1 MRQDD
6 CNGQGAAQVHCSN
19 VLDRGHV
26 GDRDARPRTGQDKD
40 PGRLSS
46 YAGRRRTD
54 MAGRGRRG
62 LLTLHRSGLSPHT
75 PCRSPGALTR
85 VTACTLALSPYIV
98 TRYPEASAISLSP
111 CLLRLLPAGAVAG
124 WDLHPL
130 ESAVFA
136 RRTPGAD
143 IAQPIALRLGCV
155 PSRRGPVMTCC
166 FPW

>member
-1 MRQDD
+1 LP
-6 CNGQGAAQVHCSN
+6 VS
-19 VLDRGHV
+19 
-26 GDRDARPRTGQDKD
+26 
-40 PGRLSS
+40 
-46 YAGRRRTD
+46 RRTHSRYGLHTRAVTVYRD
-54 MAGRGRRG
+54 TLPRGFS
-62 LLTLHRSGLSPHT
+62 HF
-75 PCRSPGALTR
+75 
-85 VTACTLALSPYIV
+85 V
-98 TRYPEASAISLSP
+98 ISMP
-111 CLLRLLPAGAVAG
+111 APVLPAGAVAG